1 MKLHTKK
8 ILEIS
13 FVIVRHCLKIYWNTN
28 RCVKIPEHIN
38 ICTFAMNDKIH
49 KQTDKINYD
58 LLLIKCIIF
67 LLNCH
72 NKNMLQYN
80 WRKQYKPVT
89 LITIQHLSFNYGIN
103 TTKLTNRYC
112 PKPVDREC
120 NRYQRNKG
128 INNSQM
134 SRYVCRL
141 LQLTA
146 TFACSVTHA
155 LDRSRNCCHPCDT
168 LNKIIDQF
176 L

>member
-28 RCVKIPEHIN
+28 RCVKIPEHKN

-49 KQTDKINYD
+49 KKTDKINYD

-80 WRKQYKPVT
+80 
-89 LITIQHLSFNYGIN
+89 
-103 TTKLTNRYC
+103 
-112 PKPVDREC
+112 
-120 NRYQRNKG
+120 
-128 INNSQM
+128 
-134 SRYVCRL
+134 
-141 LQLTA
+141 
-146 TFACSVTHA
+146 
-155 LDRSRNCCHPCDT
+155 
-168 LNKIIDQF
+168 
-176 L
+176 

>member
-1 MKLHTKK
+1 MIFVQIFRYFKYNQRPHFDIQMINEATYEED
-8 ILEIS
+8 IGY

-80 WRKQYKPVT
+80 
-89 LITIQHLSFNYGIN
+89 
-103 TTKLTNRYC
+103 
-112 PKPVDREC
+112 
-120 NRYQRNKG
+120 
-128 INNSQM
+128 
-134 SRYVCRL
+134 
-141 LQLTA
+141 
-146 TFACSVTHA
+146 
-155 LDRSRNCCHPCDT
+155 
-168 LNKIIDQF
+168 
-176 L
+176 